1 MKHGLTASETVA
13 LIFQDKFP
21 DFVIS
26 SKIPAE

>member
-1 MKHGLTASETVA
+1 MKHGLTASEAVD

-26 SKIPAE
+26 SNIPAE